1 MNAVE
6 VTLPGGVRIGDQW
19 HRCAWLRPVTGH
31 EEEFLLSEGKYL
43 SAPAR
48 ATQLLTRCLVR
59 VGPAKPITAELVRR
73 MSAGDR
79 EALLLH
85 IRRLTLGGQ
94 ISCLLSCVHCKEKM
108 DLDLEIAELL
118 VAPYAHSQEAYEVD
132 IGDGYR
138 VRFRLP
144 NGEDQEFVAS
154 AGEDSVDAAAQA
166 LLARCIEY
174 VSSRDQARL
183 SDLPSVVLHE
193 LPARM
198 AALDPQAEISLELTC
213 PECRLSFTVPFDAG
227 DYLCRELALQERQLY
242 RELHAISLH
251 YHWSEDAA
259 LSLTRRKRQTY
270 FELLVDDG
278 MRGGRRA

>member
-1 MNAVE
+1 MDAVE
-6 VTLPGGVRIGDQW
+6 VTLPCGLKIGDQW
-19 HRCAWLRPVTGH
+19 HRHAWLRPVTGH
-31 EEEFLLSEGKYL
+31 EEEFLLFEGKYL

-48 ATQLLTRCLVR
+48 TTQLLTRCVLR
-59 VGPAKPITAELVRR
+59 VGPAEPVTAELVRR

-85 IRRLTLGGQ
+85 IRRLTLGSQ
-94 ISCLLSCVHCKEKM
+94 ISCLLSCMHCKQKM
-108 DLDLEIAELL
+108 DLNLEISELL
-118 VAPYAHSQEAYEVD
+118 LAPYAHSQETHAVE

-138 VRFRLP
+138 VRFRVP
-144 NGEDQEFVAS
+144 NGADQEFVA
-154 AGEDSVDAAAQA
+154 GTQEDSVDTAAEA

-174 VSSRDQARL
+174 VGLQDQPGL
-183 SDLPSVVLHE
+183 LDLPRSVLHE

-198 AALDPQAEISLELTC
+198 AALDPQAEIALDLTC
-213 PECRLSFTVPFDAG
+213 PECRSRFTVPFDAG
-227 DYLCRELALQERQLY
+227 DYFFRELALQERQLY

-259 LSLTRRKRQTY
+259 LRLTRRKRQTY
-270 FELLVDDG
+270 FELLVDEG